1 MMEITP
7 IRTETDHRA
16 ALRVVSTLL
25 DQDPSPDSPE
35 GKRLDVL
42 STLIE
47 AYERKHHPIDSPDKG
62 GIGVKN
68 LQDLKAELLANPA
81 VRQAYDAQAP
91 EFELARELIAARTQ
105 AVLIQGDADDASLQK
120 ASKTLDSLLAVKGV
134 DVDAV
139 VADFNVARQRA
150 QTPKKQKSKA
160 T

>member
-1 MMEITP
+1 MEITP
-7 IRTETDHRA
+7 IPTEKDYRA
-16 ALRVVSTLL
+16 ALRVVSTLV

-42 STLIE
+42 SALIE
-47 AYERKHHPIDSPDKG
+47 AYEKKHHAIDSPDKR

-68 LQDLKAELLANPA
+68 LKDLKTERLANPA

-91 EFELARELIAARTQ
+91 EFELARELIAARMQ
-105 AVLIQGDADDASLQK
+105 ADLRQGDADDASLKK